1 MNCFLLCSRRMFTSW
16 EKTLGE
22 KFLSLNC
29 RIYIWTHS
37 ESLTINLL
45 AVQSDNAP
53 DFLIFMPAIRQA
65 IWQEVIRV
73 HKSFEMS
80 TCVSALLSLK
90 FQEWK
95 VYPRTNRVIYLE
107 DGFWLRHQVTIT
119 DQKLN
124 PGQCLWTKRGL
135 MYCSWFDI
143 HNYFFFCAPHAM
155 PKFVRR
161 PWPRKYETN
170 FTKCSCSAYFI
181 PWFSE
186 SGRLSGQVYDGFF
199 R

>member
-1 MNCFLLCSRRMFTSW
+1 MNTF
-16 EKTLGE
+16 
-22 KFLSLNC
+22 
-29 RIYIWTHS
+29 RIPNHK
-37 ESLTINLL
+37 LL

-90 FQEWK
+90 FQEWN

-143 HNYFFFCAPHAM
+143 HNYFFF
-155 PKFVRR
+155 VRLMLCQNS
-161 PWPRKYETN
+161 YNGHGHEN
-170 FTKCSCSAYFI
+170 M
-181 PWFSE
+181 
-186 SGRLSGQVYDGFF
+186 RLTLQNALALLISFLGSQSPGA
-199 R
+199 